1 MYHIY
6 SLLSPIF
13 IGTQNKL
20 YIILSVENCKNLR
33 KNKKIYKILEK
44 INMIWNRTKKIGK
57 TLFYKKAELS
67 TKMIYYKNIV
77 ESSTKKEAK
86 NE

>member
-33 KNKKIYKILEK
+33 KNKKIFKYQKKILYSL
-44 INMIWNRTKKIGK
+44 KK
-57 TLFYKKAELS
+57 YYNDRKKLQKVVELS
-67 TKMIYYKNIV
+67 TKILHYKNIV
-77 ESSTKKEAK
+77 ES
-86 NE
+86 

>member
-33 KNKKIYKILEK
+33 KNKKIFKYQ
-44 INMIWNRTKKIGK
+44 KKF
-57 TLFYKKAELS
+57 LYSLKKYYNDRKKLQKVVELS
-67 TKMIYYKNIV
+67 TKILHYKNIV
-77 ESSTKKEAK
+77 EKLNYKGGEK
-86 NE
+86 

>member
-33 KNKKIYKILEK
+33 KNKKFFKYQKKILYSL
-44 INMIWNRTKKIGK
+44 KKYYNDI
-57 TLFYKKAELS
+57 KKLQKVVELS
-67 TKMIYYKNIV
+67 TKILYYKNIV
-77 ESSTKKEAK
+77 ESSTINRREK
-86 NE
+86 

>member
-33 KNKKIYKILEK
+33 KNKKIFK
-44 INMIWNRTKKIGK
+44 
-57 TLFYKKAELS
+57 YKKKFLYSLKKYYNDRKKLQKVVELS
-67 TKMIYYKNIV
+67 TKILHYKNIV
-77 ESSTKKEAK
+77 ES
-86 NE
+86 